1 MFKFYFKKLFVW
13 SNNIAKKTD
22 KEKYVYNGYGM
33 ALDGIGEWTFGNDYA
48 GNVIIYGV
56 NNILSSHSDDFKN
69 KFLILGEMDTFGINR
84 SFGAPGKKLVLILV
98 KKTQNGLEF
107 TLQC

>member
-1 MFKFYFKKLFVW
+1 
-13 SNNIAKKTD
+13 
-22 KEKYVYNGYGM
+22 
-33 ALDGIGEWTFGNDYA
+33 
-48 GNVIIYGV
+48 
-56 NNILSSHSDDFKN
+56 
-69 KFLILGEMDTFGINR
+69 MDTFGINR